1 MPIQYQVLV
10 DIQYKSSS
18 ATVKL
23 ESKSNTISMQ
33 SCKCFLPHAAH
44 PSSSL
49 IFSPCSLGPGAAGT
63 PGAAGGIGAG
73 AGASAGA
80 GAGLD
85 C

>member
-1 MPIQYQVLV
+1 MLASMFIHYASES
-10 DIQYKSSS
+10 I
-18 ATVKL
+18 KL
-23 ESKSNTISMQ
+23 ERCPWQRIPSA
-33 SCKCFLPHAAH
+33 FLMSDPFNQFD
-44 PSSSL
+44 PL
-49 IFSPCSLGPGAAGT
+49 FLLGPGAAGT

>member
-1 MPIQYQVLV
+1 ML
-10 DIQYKSSS
+10 
-18 ATVKL
+18 KL
-23 ESKSNTISMQ
+23 KAVALAGNR
-33 SCKCFLPHAAH
+33 KCFLSIL
-44 PSSSL
+44 PSPNVATLQLSDDL
-49 IFSPCSLGPGAAGT
+49 PLVPLGPGAAGT

>member
-1 MPIQYQVLV
+1 MFLIYFHLAKCSTSLQLSDV
-10 DIQYKSSS
+10 
-18 ATVKL
+18 
-23 ESKSNTISMQ
+23 Q
-33 SCKCFLPHAAH
+33 SCVP
-44 PSSSL
+44 
-49 IFSPCSLGPGAAGT
+49 LGPGAAGT